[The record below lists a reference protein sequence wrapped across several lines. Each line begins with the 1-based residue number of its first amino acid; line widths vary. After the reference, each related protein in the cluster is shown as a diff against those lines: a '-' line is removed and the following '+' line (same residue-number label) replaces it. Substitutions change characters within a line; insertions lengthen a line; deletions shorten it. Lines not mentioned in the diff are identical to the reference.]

1 MIGIL
6 RTLVI
11 TGLFWTVTGFAAP
24 ALFDMTEI
32 RDASTLKEDVQQDW
46 HTVSGKMETRQKV
59 MTISVGQ
66 LWPGQDYRVP
76 VRLIVPADTKA
87 KGFWLT
93 GGHQLKG
100 FEGDAALNRLEAEL
114 LEGGVGI
121 VHTIVQ
127 EPGSWGQKTLGNE
140 MYSRFLKTLNPRY
153 SIQYWG
159 WPASLMRAI
168 TAAYA
173 EEVHFEMG
181 KVAVSGGS
189 KNGASPSV
197 ALIHDERITAQHGT
211 VSPLWESP
219 LRLCDSKAW
228 NRLRDYNKQAGVK
241 RPHRFLGGT
250 YGPVYNE
257 DALRLGRSWAELE
270 QLAGEMADA
279 VFISK
284 NFQALEKR
292 GAALLFEPGTHDFVC
307 FDVAWGGEHYPE
319 IPVFY
324 PPNSGHGKKG
334 NHPGTIKG
342 VQNREALLLHHF
354 FPGKTDSLLPVPE
367 MEIHRENDEVVV
379 TTTFPE
385 NQSAEG
391 GRLYWMFDRPPEGS
405 DAYLKQ
411 LMTDEN
417 WVEMEWDEDNTCWSG
432 RIPVRNGAASVDLFS
447 SHWKRVEAPGRRLQ
461 TAISSPY
468 RRVVLK

>member
-1 MIGIL
+1 MS
-6 RTLVI
+6 V
-11 TGLFWTVTGFAAP
+11 VAGFAAP
-24 ALFDMTEI
+24 ALFNMTEI
-32 RDASTLKEDVQQDW
+32 RDASTLKEDIQRDW
-46 HTVSGKMETRQKV
+46 HTVSGKLKTRQKV
-59 MTISVGQ
+59 MTISVGE

-76 VRLIVPADTKA
+76 VRLIVPAEAKA

-100 FEGDAALNRLEAEL
+100 FEGDAALNRLATEL
-114 LEGGVGI
+114 LEGGVGV

-127 EPGSWGQKTLGNE
+127 EPGTWGQKTLGNE
-140 MYSRFLKTLNPRY
+140 MGTRFLKTLNPRY

-159 WPASLMRAI
+159 WPASLMRAV

-173 EEVHFEMG
+173 EEEYFEVG
-181 KVAVSGGS
+181 NVVVSGGS

-197 ALIHDERITAQHGT
+197 ALIHDDRITAQHAT

-228 NRLRDYNKQAGVK
+228 NRLRDYNKEAGVK
-241 RPHRFLGGT
+241 RPHHFLGGT

-257 DALRLGRSWAELE
+257 DALRMGRSWEDLQ

-284 NFQALEKR
+284 NFQALKKR
-292 GAALLFEPGTHDFVC
+292 GAAMLFEPGTHDFVC
-307 FDVAWGGEHYPE
+307 FDVAWGGEHYPG

-324 PPNSGHGKKG
+324 QPNSGHGKKSK
-334 NHPGTIKG
+334 HPGAIQG
-342 VQNREALLLHHF
+342 VQNHDALLLYHF
-354 FPGKTDSLLPVPE
+354 FPGETDSLLSVPE

-379 TTTFPE
+379 TVKFAE
-385 NQSAEG
+385 NDPAEG

-405 DAYLKQ
+405 DAYLK
-411 LMTDEN
+411 LLIPDDN
-417 WVEMEWDEDNTCWSG
+417 WMEMKWDEEKTGWSG
-432 RIPVRNGAASVDLFS
+432 RIPVRDGSTSIDLFS
-447 SHWKRVEAPGRRLQ
+447 CHWKHVEAPLRTLQ

-468 RRVVLK
+468 KRVVLD